1 MSRLV
6 LVSLL
11 AACADSAPPAYVPLV
26 TADWTLPPGSEAFWC
41 ATRTL
46 TEDVHI
52 GTLRALAAPGTH
64 HTTVTSNEP
73 SGPDSA
79 GYPCWPELS
88 DLWASGTGG
97 EPLALPEG
105 VGLEVKAGRQLRLT
119 LHLFNAHD
127 TELTGTSGLE
137 IIPLDPAEVVH
148 AARVDFHGPTDFEI
162 PPSGAAH
169 AVTHEVAL
177 GARTLIA
184 IFPHMHQLGRHFR
197 ASVGDTELWNA
208 EFQFEQQEF
217 VALPSVPVTADQ
229 RLQTTCTWQN
239 ASLAPIRWGNST
251 TEEMCFTILMS
262 Y

>member
-26 TADWTLPPGSEAFWC
+26 TADWTLPTGSEAFWC

-52 GTLRALAAPGTH
+52 GTLRALPAPGTH

-119 LHLFNAHD
+119 LHLFNAALASPLAD
-127 TELTGTSGLE
+127 NAAFDVAAADRTKYLGSLALGTPVDVGTSLWV
-137 IIPLDPAEVVH
+137 EVNSLNKLITV
-148 AARVDFHGPTDFEI
+148 
-162 PPSGAAH
+162 PSGLIIL
-169 AVTHEVAL
+169 VSM
-177 GARTLIA
+177 AR
-184 IFPHMHQLGRHFR
+184 
-197 ASVGDTELWNA
+197 S
-208 EFQFEQQEF
+208 
-217 VALPSVPVTADQ
+217 
-229 RLQTTCTWQN
+229 
-239 ASLAPIRWGNST
+239 
-251 TEEMCFTILMS
+251 
-262 Y
+262 